1 MLQSKSISGWT
12 VLIQA
17 ASEGKLDF
25 VRWLIESGAKVNT
38 TMGSGW
44 TALHAASMNG
54 HVEVRIL
61 SYLLIT
67 YVMCLS
73 LFLMQFYTF
82 LLFFNGCGEEMTKN
96 EL

>member
-54 HVEVRIL
+54 HVEVRISQL
-61 SYLLIT
+61 ESCKVIIGVAILSIFKSYLLIS
-67 YVMCLS
+67 Y
-73 LFLMQFYTF
+73 F
-82 LLFFNGCGEEMTKN
+82 
-96 EL
+96 